1 MRSTISLGME
11 RPADR
16 SRLSDPEA
24 NRRGQAGRLVV
35 IDEIQRVPDRFPNLR
50 GVIDD
55 GRAGG
60 NTGAASPAV
69 TGNPTRFDTTSICSV
84 R

>member
-1 MRSTISLGME
+1 MRSTTFIDME
-11 RPADR
+11 RPAGR
-16 SRLSDPEA
+16 NRLSEPET
-24 NRRGQAGRLVV
+24 NLRGQAGRLVV

-55 GRAGG
+55 RRAGG